1 MANMTVRRIG
11 VLSAA
16 KMYGIVGFVLGLV
29 IGIPY
34 GLIAMVVGVSIFST
48 GRGSDAAAGG
58 AGTIVIGLLIMI
70 LFPIM
75 YGILCFIM
83 GLIGAL
89 IYNGAAKLVGGV
101 QIELEN
107 AEPTYPV
114 PPPQQPQ
121 QPWAPG
127 SY

>member
-1 MANMTVRRIG
+1 MANMTVKRIG
-11 VLSAA
+11 VISAG
-16 KMYGIVGFVLGLV
+16 KMYGIVGLVLGFI

-34 GLIAMVVGVSIFST
+34 GLIVMLVGASIFST
-48 GRGSDAAAGG
+48 GRSGDAAAGG
-58 AGTIVIGLLIMI
+58 AGTIVIGLALMI

-75 YGILCFIM
+75 YGVLCFIL

-101 QIELEN
+101 EIELEN
-107 AEPTYPV
+107 SEPTYSV
-114 PPPQQPQ
+114 PPRQQ
-121 QPWAPG
+121 QPWTPG